1 MRCRPFL
8 SERGRALVRQLTTS
22 KGASKGASKEA
33 SQGASA
39 GQEEGMEA
47 AAAAAAAAAANII
60 IPEVDDDGISNG
72 TRESRTEDARLWHRL
87 GGTMIVHYDE
97 GSPLACTCVQ
107 LALMSDD
114 EEGNGVVQRHD
125 HLVSMERALITSA
138 IDGEFELIRQRTKK
152 NKIKKNEQEKILGI
166 GVDDVFVDGR
176 EMDPLRLRDA
186 TDEQVHRW
194 YDMTSA
200 IMSHEFNRTTGTGQE
215 W

>member
-22 KGASKGASKEA
+22 KEASKEA
-33 SQGASA
+33 SE
-39 GQEEGMEA
+39 GQEEEDLE
-47 AAAAAAAAAANII
+47 AAAAANII
-60 IPEVDDDGISNG
+60 IPDVDDEGISNG

-125 HLVSMERALITSA
+125 NIVSMERALITSA
-138 IDGEFELIRQRTKK
+138 IDGEFELIRQRTE
-152 NKIKKNEQEKILGI
+152 KKNEIQKNDPDQILGL

-215 W
+215 WSVVFF